1 MNKDQIIAK
10 TLKLNLTIAI
20 SVLIIGFILQLFTVS
35 QSHCLSNKVI
45 NAGLL
50 YVIFMPILRVILE
63 FTFFLKTKNYT
74 YIAICLLLFVV
85 IAISIVC

>member
-20 SVLIIGFILQLFTVS
+20 YVLIIGFILQLFTVN
-35 QSHCLSNKVI
+35 QSHYLSNEVI

-50 YVIFMPILRVILE
+50 YVIFMPILRIILE

-74 YIAICLLLFVV
+74 YIVICLLLFIV